1 MIYCCIYGVKQ
12 TRGKPL
18 GVLWRNRK
26 SPPLPSIAQ
35 TSTFTTNSSWFVLLC
50 LERNIAPSFP
60 RNLFACQ
67 YVSTLL
73 TQWPGHRVNCCQT
86 LSASW
91 QILLSCLSWAR
102 SIFFVSSC
110 YIPSKFSSTKLV
122 TVIFKVSPPHPP
134 PPLSQSRLINRVIS
148 ELIIV
153 MLFWTLWNTS
163 HSRLC
168 WSSFQC

>member
-1 MIYCCIYGVKQ
+1 MGWSRREGSHSVYCGVTASRHRFPPSLK
-12 TRGKPL
+12 RRRLPL
-18 GVLWRNRK
+18 IRLD
-26 SPPLPSIAQ
+26 S
-35 TSTFTTNSSWFVLLC
+35 FCC

-73 TQWPGHRVNCCQT
+73 TQWPGHQVNCCQT